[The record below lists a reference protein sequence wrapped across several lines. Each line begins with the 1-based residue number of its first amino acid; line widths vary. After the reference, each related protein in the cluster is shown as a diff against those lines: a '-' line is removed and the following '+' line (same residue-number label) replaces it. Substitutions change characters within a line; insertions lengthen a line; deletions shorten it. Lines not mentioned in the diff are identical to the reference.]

1 MYALSRLF
9 GSIEAGLGCTPNE
22 DGRPAAI
29 EVWYLAGELSG
40 PANIGRNFAACVR
53 AEQDSEV
60 RGLNA
65 SACGLRQ
72 KSTCSIVV
80 QGGKGREIARISPKW
95 RL

>member
-1 MYALSRLF
+1 MYAHNRLF
-9 GSIEAGLGCTPNE
+9 GSIEAGLDSTPNE

-29 EVWYLAGELSG
+29 EASYLAGDLSD
-40 PANIGRNFAACVR
+40 PANTGRNFATCVI
-53 AEQDSEV
+53 AEQDSEA

-80 QGGKGREIARISPKW
+80 QGGNGREIARIPPKW